1 MSKRLTSEEL
11 LKIKEMLE
19 SGYTYSEI
27 AECLDRSYNG
37 IYDNCRKNGLEQTED
52 AKKRAKSKSVTASC
66 RARKEKGVSRSV
78 TASSRARK
86 ERAVTETGSICWLCR
101 KTNFH
106 DCSWFNNK
114 NPVMP
119 QGCSYEEKAVNY
131 NGGNITRRK
140 VTLYIIKECPN
151 FERDER

>member
-19 SGYTYSEI
+19 AGYTYSEI
-27 AECLDRSYNG
+27 AECLDRSYSTIHN
-37 IYDNCRKNGLEQTED
+37 ICHKNGLEQTED
-52 AKKRAKSKSVTASC
+52 AKKRAKS
-66 RARKEKGVSRSV
+66 RSA
-78 TASSRARK
+78 TASSRAHK
-86 ERAVTETGSICWLCR
+86 ERAEAKTGSICWLCR

-114 NPVMP
+114 NPIMP
-119 QGCSYEEKAVNY
+119 EGCSYEEKEEKAVNY
-131 NGGNITRRK
+131 TGGNITRRK

-151 FERDER
+151 FERDERGAWYEQSIT